1 MGAINPIGLAVKGG
15 YTQPSAITLKG
26 GYTAPTQAAN
36 NNSFY
41 AASSDTCN
49 ISPLAVQGDGFTQVS
64 PQAIQVSFLARDPGG
79 IVAAQAPEVKRIVGY
94 GIPEDVTP
102 GIPEDVHEGELAA
115 TKVLEASVMGG
126 WTLGESPRLAR
137 TVIDVI
143 SIIEFIASLEK
154 GLEGCNIS
162 PLAVQGDGVVLKG
175 GRTVGLKVDA
185 GRTVALEDDL
195 YDDFTDDLN
204 DGNRAAK
211 LDAARIV
218 ALHDR

>member
-1 MGAINPIGLAVKGG
+1 M
-15 YTQPSAITLKG
+15 
-26 GYTAPTQAAN
+26 
-36 NNSFY
+36 
-41 AASSDTCN
+41 
-49 ISPLAVQGDGFTQVS
+49 
-64 PQAIQVSFLARDPGG
+64 
-79 IVAAQAPEVKRIVGY
+79 
-94 GIPEDVTP
+94 TP

-175 GRTVGLKVDA
+175 GRNCWI
-185 GRTVALEDDL
+185 ES
-195 YDDFTDDLN
+195 
-204 DGNRAAK
+204 
-211 LDAARIV
+211 
-218 ALHDR
+218 